1 MLIDFV
7 SLLTKYN
14 KFGFYSICSTDFCTR
29 GLRTNLYFS
38 SGLAD
43 LYEESSYSEVYLDDP
58 LPETSEL
65 SKEGTQPIPESPGP
79 GPVTITNISI
89 SSVDLPLSDSAS
101 HMMAA
106 MQKSLSGQDYLGRD
120 K

>member
-1 MLIDFV
+1 M
-7 SLLTKYN
+7 
-14 KFGFYSICSTDFCTR
+14 
-29 GLRTNLYFS
+29 YFS

-65 SKEGTQPIPESPGP
+65 SKERTQTKPETPGP
-79 GPVTITNISI
+79 LPITNISG

-106 MQKSLSGQDYLGRD
+106 MQKSLSGHDYLGRE

>member
-1 MLIDFV
+1 M
-7 SLLTKYN
+7 
-14 KFGFYSICSTDFCTR
+14 
-29 GLRTNLYFS
+29 YFS

-65 SKEGTQPIPESPGP
+65 SKERTQPIPETPGP
-79 GPVTITNISI
+79 LPITNTSG

-106 MQKSLSGQDYLGRD
+106 MQKSLSGHDYLGRE

>member
-1 MLIDFV
+1 M
-7 SLLTKYN
+7 
-14 KFGFYSICSTDFCTR
+14 
-29 GLRTNLYFS
+29 YFS

-65 SKEGTQPIPESPGP
+65 SKERTQPIPETP

-106 MQKSLSGQDYLGRD
+106 MQKSLSGQDYLGRE
-120 K
+120 KRLNYSIYAV

>member
-1 MLIDFV
+1 M
-7 SLLTKYN
+7 
-14 KFGFYSICSTDFCTR
+14 
-29 GLRTNLYFS
+29 
-38 SGLAD
+38 AD

-58 LPETSEL
+58 DPLPETSEL
-65 SKEGTQPIPESPGP
+65 SKERTQPIPETP

>member
-1 MLIDFV
+1 M
-7 SLLTKYN
+7 Y
-14 KFGFYSICSTDFCTR
+14 Y
-29 GLRTNLYFS
+29 S

-58 LPETSEL
+58 LPEKLEL
-65 SKEGTQPIPESPGP
+65 SKERTQPIPETPGR

-106 MQKSLSGQDYLGRD
+106 MQKSLSGQDYLGRE
-120 K
+120 KRLNYSIYAV

>member
-7 SLLTKYN
+7 SQWTKYN
-14 KFGFYSICSTDFCTR
+14 KFGFYSICSTDFCTRR

-65 SKEGTQPIPESPGP
+65 SKERTQPIPP

-106 MQKSLSGQDYLGRD
+106 MQKSLSGHDYLGRD